1 MRRFLSLLFHGR
13 FRELLLEPTDDGFIQ
28 FFRFLFVGGA
38 ATLVDIGAGWLFFHF
53 CRPADLV
60 LFGLTVSGGV
70 QATAVGFLLGLV
82 ANYFLSILWVFRK
95 ANVNRVVEFL
105 SFAAIGLVGLL
116 VKSVT
121 FSLLGYAL
129 PGDGDLIFLLKNVGG
144 TLTANPLSC
153 AAGYY
158 AIDEI
163 VRTDAAKKAG
173 ENGDKLCDGIRKLID
188 QYDLPFVTWNTGSIV
203 HFEVSG
209 VMYLDVQDPDIFQK
223 IPERQH
229 YIEQFGAAL
238 TANGVITLAGSR
250 IYTSMADNDETIAQT
265 LNAFEDVFS
274 NIQK

>member
-1 MRRFLSLLFHGR
+1 MSAAGKGGAALRRFLSLLFHGR

-53 CRPADLV
+53 CRPADFV

-121 FSLLGYAL
+121 FSLLGFVL

-144 TLTANPLSC
+144 TLTALVWNF
-153 AAGYY
+153 AA
-158 AIDEI
+158 
-163 VRTDAAKKAG
+163 
-173 ENGDKLCDGIRKLID
+173 RKLLLYTD
-188 QYDLPFVTWNTGSIV
+188 HSRKK
-203 HFEVSG
+203 E
-209 VMYLDVQDPDIFQK
+209 
-223 IPERQH
+223 E
-229 YIEQFGAAL
+229 EQ
-238 TANGVITLAGSR
+238 S
-250 IYTSMADNDETIAQT
+250 
-265 LNAFEDVFS
+265 
-274 NIQK
+274 